1 MDGLLTTQGLT
12 DYQSALRTLGTS
24 STTDQETNSVASGK
38 SFSNYLTDAV
48 DQLNQKTATMDQD
61 TVNLITG
68 DESDLGNVMIR
79 MTEAQLAL
87 QTAVQVRNKCLEAY
101 NDVKNMQ
108 F

>member
-1 MDGLLTTQGLT
+1 MNELLSTQGLI
-12 DYQSALRTLGTS
+12 DYQNSLQALGASGTS
-24 STTDQETNSVASGK
+24 ATENNSSSTAGFGDYL
-38 SFSNYLTDAV
+38 SNALDS
-48 DQLNQKTATMDQD
+48 LNQKTATMDQD
-61 TVNLITG
+61 TIKMITG

-87 QTAVQVRNKCLEAY
+87 QTAVTVRNKCLEAY

>member
-1 MDGLLTTQGLT
+1 
-12 DYQSALRTLGTS
+12 
-24 STTDQETNSVASGK
+24 
-38 SFSNYLTDAV
+38 
-48 DQLNQKTATMDQD
+48 MDQD